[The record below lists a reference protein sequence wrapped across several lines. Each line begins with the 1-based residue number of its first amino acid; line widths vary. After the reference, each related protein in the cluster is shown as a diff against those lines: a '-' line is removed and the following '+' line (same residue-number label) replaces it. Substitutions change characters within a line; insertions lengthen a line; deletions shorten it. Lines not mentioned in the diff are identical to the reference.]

1 MRQGPSR
8 PLVGGLAAGLLLATS
23 VAWADAGSVPP
34 AYQAGAK
41 TIEAISHGQ
50 ATILRAFPAKAGLNG
65 YAVQLAP
72 GHALVMYTSKN
83 GKYVFMG
90 GIFDSSGKNYS
101 VTYAHKYLP
110 AADLPHVVSPVAM
123 GKAVHQTTNF
133 LIGNPTAKKSV
144 WMVADPNCIFC
155 HLTWEHLKPYV
166 DKGDLK
172 IHLIPVGFLK
182 PSSLDKA
189 ATILENK
196 DAAKAWRY
204 DEAHFNVQEEEGGII
219 PPLPPSVI
227 AQAKK
232 NPKFKKALA
241 QVEDQIT
248 AEKKAGITVPATL
261 SPANIKAI
269 QANNDWMNQHGI
281 SGTPFLAYR
290 DDKGQWA
297 VQPGMPQNTQ
307 AFVAGISGE

>member
-8 PLVGGLAAGLLLATS
+8 PLVGGLAAGLLLAVS
-23 VAWADAGSVPP
+23 VAWADAGSVVPP

-41 TIEAISHGQ
+41 TIVAMSHGQ
-50 ATILRAFPAKAGLNG
+50 AKILHAFPAKAGLNG

-90 GIFDSSGKNYS
+90 GVFDASGKNYS
-101 VTYAHKYLP
+101 VVYAHKYLP
-110 AADLPHVVSPVAM
+110 AADLPHVFSPTAM
-123 GKAVHQTTNF
+123 SKAVHQTTNF
-133 LIGNPTAKKSV
+133 LIGNPDAKKAV

-166 DKGDLK
+166 DRGELK

-189 ATILENK
+189 ATILSTK

-204 DEAHFNVQEEEGGII
+204 DEAHFNVQEEEGGIVPPI
-219 PPLPPSVI
+219 PAS
-227 AQAKK
+227 ANQEAKQH
-232 NPKFKKALA
+232 PKFKKLLA
-241 QVEDQIT
+241 TVQARIGKE
-248 AEKKAGITVPATL
+248 EHAGIVVPKTL
-261 SPANIKAI
+261 PASDIKAV
-269 QANNDWMNQHGI
+269 QSNNTWMNRHGI
-281 SGTPFLAYR
+281 SGTPFLVYR
-290 DDKGQWA
+290 DRTGKWA
-297 VQPGMPQNTQ
+297 VNPGMPGNTK
-307 AFVAGISGE
+307 AFVAGIEG